1 MVLPI
6 GILTLGTGMFGC
18 FLSFYILSFSSYND
32 GWGTDVSFNEDY
44 LILALIGLFFAIL
57 GVFLLLAHLK
67 KKEDKRILFG
77 GLGAISTISLVYAL
91 FMVIKSY
98 VKGLSTTPF
107 YWGWFF
113 VSLLLALLSFCMFK
127 AKEIK

>member
-18 FLSFYILSFSSYND
+18 FLSYYILSFASYND

-44 LILALIGLFFAIL
+44 LILALIGLFLAVL
-57 GVFLLLAHLK
+57 GAFLLFAHLK
-67 KKEDKRILFG
+67 KKENKNILFG
-77 GLGAISTISLVYAL
+77 GLSAISLISLVYAL

-98 VKGLSTTPF
+98 VKNLSATPF

-113 VSLLLALLSFCMFK
+113 VSLLMGLLSACLLK
-127 AKEIK
+127 TKETK